1 MTHLTIGKILSDKVQ
16 QFLGGSEVVL
26 LKTIMDLTQNVE
38 EGKSSVTIPRV
49 AGLTLKDVASGGNR
63 QTAGGMSSDGDVLS
77 LNQVKE
83 VPEYISY
90 KDGKEAAINLKKA
103 FTDAAPAVYG
113 QGVEKI
119 IAAELAKV
127 LTANKLTAKIDGS
140 DIVAVIAKAKKT
152 LDKLKVPK
160 TGRFLSVDADGMEIL
175 AGTQAFQDGSKSLSA
190 EALKL
195 GVVSQIKG
203 FSVVQSEDVERG
215 ATDKVQMCA
224 YHSSHV
230 AFALQ
235 GAMEFI
241 DKDIEE
247 YGECFLSLRGKYGSK
262 VLDSG
267 NRGCTITLNVA

>member
-1 MTHLTIGKILSDKVQ
+1 MAHLTIGKILSDKVQ
-16 QFLGGSEVVL
+16 QFLGGSEAVL
-26 LKTIMDLTQNVE
+26 IKTILDLTSSVE
-38 EGKSSVTIPRV
+38 EGKESVTIPRI
-49 AGLTLKDVASGGNR
+49 AGLALKDVASGGNR
-63 QTAGGMSSDGDVLS
+63 QTAGGMSSSGDVLA

-90 KDGKEAAINLKKA
+90 ANGKDAAINLKKA
-103 FTDAAPAVYG
+103 FTDAAPGVYV

-119 IAAELAKV
+119 IAAELTKV

-140 DIVAVIAKAKKT
+140 DIVTKIASAKKT

-160 TGRFLSVDADGMEIL
+160 TGRFLAVDADGMEIL
-175 AGTQAFQDGSKSLSA
+175 AATPAFQDGSKSLSA

-203 FSVVQSEDVERG
+203 FNIVQSEDVERG
-215 ATDKVQMCA
+215 ATDKVQMYA

-230 AFALQ
+230 AFALH

-267 NRGCTITLNVA
+267 NRGCIITLNVA